1 MSLIKLEEMLQL
13 HMFPWLSRCPST
25 TCLYSTTH
33 CWSYSKVG

>member
-25 TCLYSTTH
+25 TCLQYNSLLEL
-33 CWSYSKVG
+33 